1 VLSENGGAFFAPRM
15 FSLGVATWR
24 AFEVL
29 VEAWRRGLVQ
39 DIVEE
44 LRRYEQ
50 EALHLEER
58 LGIHMESGWEEV
70 EARELRRRYAD
81 WDFIQRL
88 PPRLRAA
95 LIYYIETG
103 DLRRAQWISGLD
115 LDHFRDLMRRASIP
129 VVN

>member
-1 VLSENGGAFFAPRM
+1 VEDVLEAFR
-15 FSLGVATWR
+15 
-24 AFEVL
+24 
-29 VEAWRRGLVQ
+29 
-39 DIVEE
+39 
-44 LRRYEQ
+44 
-50 EALHLEER
+50 
-58 LGIHMESGWEEV
+58 

-115 LDHFRDLMRRASIP
+115 LDHFRDLMRRARIP

>member
-1 VLSENGGAFFAPRM
+1 
-15 FSLGVATWR
+15 
-24 AFEVL
+24 
-29 VEAWRRGLVQ
+29 
-39 DIVEE
+39 
-44 LRRYEQ
+44 
-50 EALHLEER
+50 
-58 LGIHMESGWEEV
+58 MESGWEEV
-70 EARELRRRYAD
+70 EARELRRRHAD

-115 LDHFRDLMRRASIP
+115 FDRFRDLMRRARIP